1 MIQEPPKTNSG
12 RRIVDLDAGTVE
24 VLEEHQQR
32 QEQMRER
39 MGEMFQDRGWVFAD
53 ELGDP
58 ISPKRLYDTVKRY
71 GQRAGHPETTVR
83 SLRHFHASLM
93 LQGGENP
100 VIVSKRLGHSKVS
113 TTLDI
118 YAHVLPG
125 RQRQA
130 AEAFAEAMGK
140 EE

>member
-1 MIQEPPKTNSG
+1 
-12 RRIVDLDAGTVE
+12 
-24 VLEEHQQR
+24 
-32 QEQMRER
+32 MRER
-39 MGEMFQDRGWVFAD
+39 MAEMFRDRGWVFAD

-58 ISPKRLYDTVKRY
+58 ISPKRLYDTVKRF
-71 GQRAGHPETTVR
+71 GQRTGDPETTVR

-100 VIVSKRLGHSKVS
+100 VVVSKRLGHSKVS

-130 AEAFAEAMGK
+130 AEAFAEAMGR